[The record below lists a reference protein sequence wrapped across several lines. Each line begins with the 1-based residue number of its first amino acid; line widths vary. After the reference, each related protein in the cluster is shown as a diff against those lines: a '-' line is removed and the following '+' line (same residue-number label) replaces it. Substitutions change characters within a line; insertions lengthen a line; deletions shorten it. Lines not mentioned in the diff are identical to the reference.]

1 LTNVD
6 SSLTVSRSGFV
17 ANEAV
22 AGVSREASGGAID
35 ASSLFG
41 EISPL
46 TRLGSC
52 QFMSNQAVGG
62 AAGFATGGAC
72 GNGEGTMTIDRSSFV
87 GNVARLSVSSAA
99 GSPVAPPGSGAYGG
113 AIANGSTPAS
123 SGEANATLVL
133 RFSNVSRNHAVA
145 GSGRTAAGGGLF
157 NGNLAPGTSPVVRT
171 VASRFVANTPPG
183 FGSVSG

>member
-1 LTNVD
+1 
-6 SSLTVSRSGFV
+6 
-17 ANEAV
+17 
-22 AGVSREASGGAID
+22 
-35 ASSLFG
+35 
-41 EISPL
+41 
-46 TRLGSC
+46 
-52 QFMSNQAVGG
+52 
-62 AAGFATGGAC
+62 
-72 GNGEGTMTIDRSSFV
+72 MTIDRSSFV
-87 GNVARLSVSSAA
+87 GNVARLSWSSAV

-145 GSGRTAAGGGLF
+145 GPGRTAAGGGLF
-157 NGNLAPGTSPVVRT
+157 NGNLAPGTSPVVKT